1 MRVPPPATGGTID
14 PGGQLV
20 QAGCAVRFG
29 SVVAS
34 PRSEPVAWAA
44 TNSGLSRMP
53 DPLHETDVRDETAP
67 DPEPSRPS
75 VSAGQP
81 SPGVGSSA
89 ASVPAERVAGRDWVA
104 VAGKIAFFL
113 VALFLFVLAI
123 QLMKE
128 GAKAL
133 APALTDSPLFSN
145 AFSTLGAGWLGAY
158 VVLSGS
164 PIAAVA
170 LSLFVGGATTQLQTF
185 TMLSGSRLGAAFV
198 VLLVGFL
205 YALRNRGR
213 NRSESIGMGVL
224 ALSLTAI
231 VYVPGMVI
239 GYWVLKSGL
248 LDGIRWHASDGVLS
262 LVDYVWGPAL
272 DVLTALPGWTLL
284 PFGLAIVL
292 LSFRLLDRV
301 LPQLDGE
308 RHGSRVTEWLRRPW
322 PMFLLGCLVAT
333 ITLSVSVALT
343 LLVPLASR
351 GYVQRR
357 EAIPYIMGANI
368 TTLADTLIAAMVLGN
383 AVAVQIVLAQ
393 AIAVALVSLVLLA
406 FLYRPLV
413 DGVMRLDDW
422 VVASGRRLWLFVV
435 ALLFLPAILLTSGIW
450 IGPIAN

>member
-1 MRVPPPATGGTID
+1 MGRD
-14 PGGQLV
+14 P
-20 QAGCAVRFG
+20 
-29 SVVAS
+29 
-34 PRSEPVAWAA
+34 
-44 TNSGLSRMP
+44 SRPMP
-53 DPLHETDVRDETAP
+53 DPLHDTDVRDGADP
-67 DPEPSRPS
+67 DPSGPR
-75 VSAGQP
+75 VSTAQP
-81 SPGVGSSA
+81 GPGPGSGSSA
-89 ASVPAERVAGRDWVA
+89 APVPRARSVEGDWLA
-104 VAGKIAFFL
+104 LAARIAFFV

-133 APALTDSPLFSN
+133 APSLTGSPLFSN

-170 LSLFVGGATTQLQTF
+170 LSLFVGGATTELQTF

-213 NRSESIGMGVL
+213 DRRESIGMGVL
-224 ALSLTAI
+224 ALGLTAV
-231 VYVPGMVI
+231 VYLPGMVI
-239 GYWVLKSGL
+239 GYWVLRSGM

-262 LVDYVWGPAL
+262 IVDYLWGPAL

-284 PFGLAIVL
+284 PLGLAIVL

-308 RHGSRVTEWLRRPW
+308 RHGSRVAEWLKRPW
-322 PMFLLGCLVAT
+322 PMFLLGCLVAAL
-333 ITLSVSVALT
+333 TLSVSVALT

-351 GYVQRR
+351 GYVRRR

-368 TTLADTLIAAMVLGN
+368 TTLADTLVAAMVLGSG
-383 AVAVQIVLAQ
+383 VAVQIVLAQ
-393 AIAVALVSLVLLA
+393 AIAVALVSLLLLA
-406 FLYRPLV
+406 LVYRPLV
-413 DGVMRLDDW
+413 EGVLRLDDW
-422 VVASGRRLWLFVV
+422 VVASNRRLWLFV
-435 ALLFLPAILLTSGIW
+435 AGLFLLPAMFLTSGIW